1 MVKTYTD
8 YLDKMKE
15 LFPEVDIDYI
25 DDIIR
30 HGLRSLVMWTADGH
44 DFAIDYKWPKSS
56 MMIADESVARM
67 TKFKEF
73 KLNRKNQWKE
83 SLTKSFNNME

>member
-30 HGLRSLVMWTADGH
+30 HGLRSLVM
-44 DFAIDYKWPKSS
+44 
-56 MMIADESVARM
+56 
-67 TKFKEF
+67 
-73 KLNRKNQWKE
+73 
-83 SLTKSFNNME
+83 